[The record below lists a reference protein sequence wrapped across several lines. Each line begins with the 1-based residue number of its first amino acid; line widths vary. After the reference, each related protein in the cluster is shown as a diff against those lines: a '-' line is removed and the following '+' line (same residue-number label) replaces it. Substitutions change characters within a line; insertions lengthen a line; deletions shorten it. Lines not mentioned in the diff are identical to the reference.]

1 MHQHLQR
8 KHIAPV
14 PPRSTPQDLEIPQLP
29 HMVAV
34 QHQNQYSKYVPPA
47 PLPHQNRPSPPSGPQ
62 HHHPSSPSHYSYM
75 YHYKHSQPGSP
86 SKPTTGSHPH
96 LYQQYSVPDPNLQH
110 YQKYVAPPAP
120 SNAPNIQHHYPPYQF
135 HQKQPNPRFHTPA
148 PTHLLKITLS
158 LCMVFG
164 TLNLMDH
171 PLHPKFLQLHT
182 YHTRMPRE
190 RPTGTSVH

>member
-29 HMVAV
+29 HMEAV

-47 PLPHQNRPSPPSGPQ
+47 PLPHQNRPCLPSGPQ

-120 SNAPNIQHHYPPYQF
+120 SNSPNITTLHINSTN
-135 HQKQPNPRFHTPA
+135 NPRFHAPA
-148 PTHLLKITLS
+148 PEPIGLDKL
-158 LCMVFG
+158 
-164 TLNLMDH
+164 
-171 PLHPKFLQLHT
+171 
-182 YHTRMPRE
+182 
-190 RPTGTSVH
+190 